1 MFTQIVIGY
10 IPTPEGL
17 AALDTAIQLAKE
29 GGAHLTV
36 VNTGRDG
43 NYADPTFASAKDI
56 DHIDL
61 QLAARPSRCCS
72 TPPAASSPSRLPEAR
87 ERGRCGGRSSRAA
100 APAMPWRESGPEAR
114 PDAAASGDRSV
125 DSVSARRRSGL
136 YWRLTDPGTGARGV
150 VRA

>member
-43 NYADPTFASAKDI
+43 NYADPIFASAEEI
-56 DHIDL
+56 DTIDL
-61 QLAARPSRCCS
+61 QLANADISHEVRQPTS
-72 TPPAASSPSRLPEAR
+72 
-87 ERGRCGGRSSRAA
+87 GKAA
-100 APAMPWRESGPEAR
+100 ADEILGTADEVKADLVVIG
-114 PDAAASGDRSV
+114 V
-125 DSVSARRRSGL
+125 RRRSAVGKL
-136 YWRLTDPGTGARGV
+136 VTGSTAQQV
-150 VRA
+150 LLDAPCSVLAVKAP

>member
-17 AALDTAIQLAKE
+17 AALDTAIELAKE

-61 QLAARPSRCCS
+61 QLANADIPHDVRQP
-72 TPPAASSPSRLPEAR
+72 TT
-87 ERGRCGGRSSRAA
+87 GKAA
-100 APAMPWRESGPEAR
+100 ADEILGT
-114 PDAAASGDRSV
+114 AAEVGADLVVIGV
-125 DSVSARRRSGL
+125 RRRSPVGKL
-136 YWRLTDPGTGARGV
+136 VTGSTAQQV
-150 VRA
+150 LLDAPCSVLAVKAP